1 MRYTKEQVAESKAY
15 LAALETATPEE
26 VSRLVE
32 EHKEKVKEWEKL
44 WEQNAYNERKER
56 FLKISKANVAVFE
69 ELIQATKEALE
80 VIKSFDGKVL
90 NNRLTNAVKEK
101 FNRTTT
107 SASTTSASL
116 TIEYN
121 YKTNRNEGKLKI
133 NVTNWNGASHATS
146 IRIVLS
152 NPPYE
157 ERVVADKTEELF
169 YENSLQQIEKYI
181 NQYKDAAKNYDKR
194 MKKAMNV
201 ANAINEYAKV
211 EGFLRDFWKA
221 ENVIRGTYYL

>member
-1 MRYTKEQVAESKAY
+1 MRYTKEQRAESEAY

-32 EHKEKVKEWEKL
+32 EHKEKVKEWEKM

-101 FNRTTT
+101 FNRN
-107 SASTTSASL
+107 TTSASL

-121 YKTNRNEGKLKI
+121 HKTNQNEGKLKI
-133 NVTNWNGASHATS
+133 NVTNWNGVRHDTS

-157 ERVVADKTEELF
+157 ERIAADKTEELF
-169 YENSLQQIEKYI
+169 YENSLQQIEQYI

-201 ANAINEYAKV
+201 VNAISEYAKV

-221 ENVIRGTYYL
+221 ESVIRGTYYL

>member
-32 EHKEKVKEWEKL
+32 EHKTKVKEWEKM
-44 WEQNAYNERKER
+44 WEQEAYNERKER
-56 FLKISKANVAVFE
+56 FLKISKANIAVFE

-80 VIKSFDGKVL
+80 VIKTFDGKVL

-101 FNRTTT
+101 FNRN
-107 SASTTSASL
+107 TTSASL

-121 YKTNRNEGKLKI
+121 YKTNQNEGKLKI
-133 NVTNWNGASHATS
+133 NVTNWNGASHTTS
-146 IRIVLS
+146 IRIILS

-157 ERVVADKTEELF
+157 ERIAADKTEELF

-201 ANAINEYAKV
+201 VNAINEYAKV

-221 ENVIRGTYYL
+221 ESVIRGTYYL

>member
-1 MRYTKEQVAESKAY
+1 MRYTKEQIAESKAY

-32 EHKEKVKEWEKL
+32 EHKTKVKEWEKM
-44 WEQNAYNERKER
+44 WEQEAYNERKER
-56 FLKISKANVAVFE
+56 FLKISKANIAVFE
-69 ELIQATKEALE
+69 ELIQATKDALE
-80 VIKSFDGKVL
+80 VIKTFDGKVL

-101 FNRTTT
+101 FNRN
-107 SASTTSASL
+107 TTSASL
-116 TIEYN
+116 SIEYN
-121 YKTNRNEGKLKI
+121 YKTNQNEGKLKI
-133 NVTNWNGASHATS
+133 NVTNWNGASHTTS
-146 IRIVLS
+146 IRIILS

-157 ERVVADKTEELF
+157 ERIAADKTEELF

-201 ANAINEYAKV
+201 VNAINEYAKV

-221 ENVIRGTYYL
+221 ESVIRGTYYL

>member
-32 EHKEKVKEWEKL
+32 EHKTKVKEWEKM
-44 WEQNAYNERKER
+44 WEEEAYNERKER
-56 FLKISKANVAVFE
+56 FLKISKANIAVFE

-80 VIKSFDGKVL
+80 VIKTFDGKVL

-101 FNRTTT
+101 FNRN
-107 SASTTSASL
+107 TTSASL

-121 YKTNRNEGKLKI
+121 YKTNQNEGKLKI
-133 NVTNWNGASHATS
+133 NVTNWNGASHTTS
-146 IRIVLS
+146 IRIILS

-157 ERVVADKTEELF
+157 ERIAADKTEELF

-201 ANAINEYAKV
+201 VNAINEYAKV

-221 ENVIRGTYYL
+221 ESVIRGTYYL

>member
-1 MRYTKEQVAESKAY
+1 MRYTKEQRAESEAY

-26 VSRLVE
+26 VHRLVE

-44 WEQNAYNERKER
+44 WEQKAYNERKER
-56 FLKISKANVAVFE
+56 FLKISKGNVAVFE
-69 ELIQATKEALE
+69 ELIRAAKDALK
-80 VIKSFDGKVL
+80 VIKTFDGKVL

-101 FNRTTT
+101 FNKN
-107 SASTTSASL
+107 TTSASL

-121 YKTNRNEGKLKI
+121 HKTNQNEGKLKI
-133 NVTNWNGASHATS
+133 NVTNWSGASHATS
-146 IRIVLS
+146 IRIILS

-211 EGFLRDFWKA
+211 EGFLRDFWRA